1 MTARRRLGACALA
14 MVACV
19 LAPGATAPAWAQ
31 GEAWVKEHY
40 TKYEHRIAMR
50 DGVKLFTAVYVPKD
64 ASQAYPILLSRTP
77 YSCRPYGTSNFKDQ
91 IGPSE
96 AAARDRF
103 IVVYQDVRG
112 RWMSEGDYVN
122 MRPHKAVKAGPKDV
136 DESTDTWDTIDWLVK
151 HVPRNNGKV
160 GMWGI
165 SYPGFY
171 VSAGMI
177 DAHPALKAASPQA
190 PIADWF
196 VGDDFHHNGA
206 LFLPHGFNFFSRFGL
221 PRPEPTVK
229 GPDRFDYG
237 TADGYRFYLEAGP
250 LANLEARYL
259 KGQVAFWKDVME
271 HETYDD
277 FWKARNL
284 RPHLQGIK
292 PAVMTVGG
300 WFDAEDLFG
309 ALETYRSVERQSPGG
324 TNTIV
329 MGPWYHGGWSR
340 SDGDRLGDVR
350 FDADTAQD
358 YRERIELPFFRRH
371 LKGAADGAPAEAH
384 MFETGRNQ
392 WHALPAWPPAGVQP
406 RTLYFQANGGLSFDP
421 PAEADASDSYV
432 SDPRKPVPF
441 IQDVQIG
448 MSREYMVADQRF
460 ASRRPDVVVYQT
472 PPLEEDLTLAGPLQ
486 AALVVSTSGTDSDWV
501 VKLIDVYP
509 DDAPDPSP
517 APEPS
522 PSPEPTLNPRYTRM
536 GGYQQL
542 VRGEPFRGKF
552 RNSFERPEAFTP
564 GAPTRVEFTL
574 PDVFHTFR
582 RGHRVMV
589 QVQSSWFPLVD
600 LNPQTF
606 TNIRL
611 AKPEDFQPATQRVY
625 RSQGQPSGLRVQV
638 LPDPR

>member
-1 MTARRRLGACALA
+1 MRHLIRRAACTA
-14 MVACV
+14 V
-19 LAPGATAPAWAQ
+19 LLLVSVSARAQ

-64 ASQAYPILLSRTP
+64 ATKTYPILLSRTP
-77 YSCRPYGTSNFKDQ
+77 YSCKPYGVENSKDQ
-91 IGPSE
+91 IGPSD
-96 AAARDRF
+96 AAARDLF

-112 RWMSEGDYVN
+112 RWMSEGEYVN
-122 MRPHKAVKAGPKDV
+122 MRPHRDVKSGPQDV

-190 PIADWF
+190 PITDWF

-206 LFLPHGFNFFSRFGL
+206 LFLPHGFNFFSRFGQ

-229 GPDRFDYG
+229 GPDRFDFG

-250 LANLEARYL
+250 LASLAAKLR
-259 KGQVAFWKDVME
+259 GQVAFWDDVMA

-277 FWKARNL
+277 FWKSRNL
-284 RPHLQGIK
+284 RPHLKAIK

-309 ALETYRSVERQSPGG
+309 ALETYRNVEKQSPGG

-340 SDGDRLGDVR
+340 SEGDHLGNVP
-350 FDADTAQD
+350 FDSPTAEY
-358 YRERIELPFFRRH
+358 YRESIELPFFRRY
-371 LKGAADGAPAEAH
+371 LKGSADPAPAEAQV
-384 MFETGRNQ
+384 FETGRNQ
-392 WHALPAWPPAGVQP
+392 WHALPSWPPAGVTP
-406 RTLYFQANGGLSFDP
+406 RTLFFHANGTLSFDAP
-421 PAEADASDSYV
+421 SEADASDTWV

-441 IQDVQIG
+441 IEDVQIG

-460 ASRRPDVVVYQT
+460 ASRRPDDVAYQT
-472 PPLEEDLTLAGPLQ
+472 APLEEDLTLAGPLQ
-486 AALVVSTSGTDSDWV
+486 ASLFVATSGTDSDWV
-501 VKLIDVYP
+501 VKLVDVYP
-509 DDAPDPSP
+509 DDAPDLNPP
-517 APEPS
+517 PTPVPTPEPS
-522 PSPEPTLNPRYTRM
+522 LNPKYTRM

-564 GAPTRVEFTL
+564 NVPAKVEFTL

-589 QVQSSWFPLVD
+589 QVQSTWFPLVD

-606 TNIRL
+606 VNIRQ
-611 AKPEDFQPATQRVY
+611 AKATDFQPATQRVF
-625 RSQGQPSGLRVQV
+625 RSQAQPSGLRVQV
-638 LPDPR
+638 LPGPR

>member
-1 MTARRRLGACALA
+1 MTRCVRRLRASLVVLAACAS
-14 MVACV
+14 
-19 LAPGATAPAWAQ
+19 GASAPAWAQ
-31 GEAWVKEHY
+31 GEAWVRENY

-50 DGVKLFTAVYVPKD
+50 DGVKLFTSVYVPKD
-64 ASQAYPILLSRTP
+64 GSQAYPILLTRTP
-77 YSCRPYGTSNFKDQ
+77 YSCRPYGISNVRDTL
-91 IGPSE
+91 GPSE
-96 AAARDRF
+96 AAARERF
-103 IVVYQDVRG
+103 IFVYQDVRG
-112 RWMSEGDYVN
+112 RWMSEGEYVN
-122 MRPHKAVKAGPKDV
+122 VRPHTAVKSGPTDV

-151 HVPRNNGKV
+151 RVPRNNGKV

-190 PIADWF
+190 PITDWF

-206 LFLPHGFNFFSRFGL
+206 LFLPHAFNFFSRFGQ
-221 PRPEPTVK
+221 PRPEPTTR

-250 LANLEARYL
+250 LARLEADHL
-259 KGQVAFWKDVME
+259 KGVITFWKDVMA

-284 RPHLQGIK
+284 RPHLKAIK

-309 ALETYRSVERQSPGG
+309 ALETYRWVEKQSPGAA
-324 TNTIV
+324 NTLV

-340 SDGDRLGDVR
+340 AEGDRLGDVR
-350 FDADTAQD
+350 FDASTSHH
-358 YRERIELPFFRRH
+358 YRESIELPFFRRY
-371 LKGAADGAPAEAH
+371 LKGTSDAAPAEAH
-384 MFETGRNQ
+384 VFETGRNQ
-392 WHALPAWPPAGVQP
+392 WHALASWPPAGVRG
-406 RTLYFQANGGLSFDP
+406 RTLYFHGDGRLGFEP
-421 PAEADASDSYV
+421 PAEADASDSYD

-441 IQDVQIG
+441 IEDVEIG
-448 MSREYMVADQRF
+448 MAREYMVADQRF
-460 ASRRPDVVVYQT
+460 ASRRPDVLAYRT
-472 PPLEEDLTLAGPLQ
+472 EPLEEDLTLAGPLV
-486 AALVVSTSGTDSDWV
+486 ASLFVATTGTDSDWV

-517 APEPS
+517 TPLPS
-522 PSPEPTLNPRYTRM
+522 PSPEPSLNPRYTRM

-552 RNSFERPEAFTP
+552 RNGFERPEPFTP
-564 GAPTRVEFTL
+564 GAPAKVEFTL

-589 QVQSSWFPLVD
+589 QVQSTWFPLVD

-606 TNIRL
+606 TNIRE
-611 AKPEDFQPATQRVY
+611 AKPGDFRKATQQVY
-625 RSQGQPSGLRVQV
+625 RSQARPSGLTVQV
-638 LPDPR
+638 LP